1 MWAPQ
6 GRRGTDPRGG
16 AWGPWPPLGKDAASS
31 FPLVRLPGVALRP
44 AVPRGWGRRSK
55 WAHRLSLCMSP
66 GQRQSA
72 RARGAHSV
80 LLPSWL
86 WRFGCIRSTDT
97 YGPSPRV
104 SHRAKRR
111 GRSSHSRS
119 GNVPEEPEACPG
131 PGLASLEPT
140 LKRNPFRKWGLPHA
154 VCQPAA
160 PAPARAWGSVGIER
174 GGTSDPNRCQGRFS
188 GRPVPPPRP

>member
-1 MWAPQ
+1 MDPAGPSGDRPA
-6 GRRGTDPRGG
+6 GRRVGPVATAGEGRGFFLPAGQAAGGGSTPGRPQRVGQALQVG
-16 AWGPWPPLGKDAASS
+16 AQ
-31 FPLVRLPGVALRP
+31 
-44 AVPRGWGRRSK
+44 AV
-55 WAHRLSLCMSP
+55 LCMSP
-66 GQRQSA
+66 GQQQSA